1 MEGLEPKKPTPEQQ
15 EAELKSMIQGASQV
29 LKADNNVSNQL
40 DPLAALEKRCRDEGF
55 DLTDP
60 GYIEYYNAVKEYLEN
75 RCTNTYGD
83 CEVTFIYK
91 DDVWSEERGGEP
103 KTEMIFVKPDE
114 IISEI
119 AKKCIVNI
127 PEEDLG
133 ILIDGN
139 IKDVKKDILTKEQI
153 DEGYCVLSGV
163 KPRSK
168 YVKIAITGKAK
179 E

>member
-1 MEGLEPKKPTPEQQ
+1 MEGLEPKKPTQEQK
-15 EAELKSMIQGASQV
+15 EAELKGMITGATQV
-29 LKADNNVSNQL
+29 LSNGVNVSNQL

-91 DDVWSEERGGEP
+91 DDVWSEEDGGEP
-103 KTEMIFVKPDE
+103 KTVMIFVKPDE

-139 IKDVKKDILTKEQI
+139 IKDTKKDTLTKEQI

-168 YVKIAITGKAK
+168 YVKIAIAGKAK